1 MKKEVKRST
10 IGGQGVLD
18 GVMMRSPKKGA
29 LAVRKK
35 DGSIAVKEWEIEQKK
50 GWFLRLPIV
59 RGVVNF
65 VDMLFSGT
73 KVLMDAA
80 TMAEEGTEEFE
91 PSKFERFVA
100 GKTGKKAEDVMMFF
114 AVFIAIIM
122 AIALFFLLPTF
133 LTSLLKGAIQ
143 SPLLLNLVDGVVRI
157 VILIAYM
164 LCCSLMKEIKDV
176 YRYHGAEH
184 KTVSCYEAGEQ
195 LTVEHVRGYS
205 TLHPRCGTSYLLL
218 VMVVTVLIYSFFG
231 WSDNPFLRLGLRL
244 LMLPV
249 IAGVAYEAL
258 KLLAKSDNLVAR
270 VLRWPGMQLQR
281 LTTAKPT
288 DEMIEIAIL
297 AFETALGEKT
307 EEQLAALREQF
318 THLAPKAQEGEEA
331 GETAQ
336 KEEQVGAEPS
346 KRAGSVSGEEAA
358 AKQCPAE
365 EPGVLPKEQGEDAR
379 AEPSPL
385 ERA

>member
-1 MKKEVKRST
+1 MKKEVKPST

-35 DGSIAVKEWEIEQKK
+35 DGSIAIKDWKIEQKK
-50 GWFLRLPIV
+50 NWFVRLPIV

-80 TMAEEGTEEFE
+80 SMAEEDMEDFQPSRFE
-91 PSKFERFVA
+91 KFVA

-114 AVFIAIIM
+114 AVVIAIVL
-122 AIALFFLLPTF
+122 AVALFFLLPTF
-133 LTSLLKGAIQ
+133 LTSLLKGVIK
-143 SPLLLNLVDGVVRI
+143 SPLLLNLVDGLVRI
-157 VILIAYM
+157 CILVLYM

-184 KTVSCYEAGEQ
+184 KTVSCYEAGEA
-195 LTVEHVRGYS
+195 LTVENVRKYK

-231 WSDNPFLRLGLRL
+231 WSDNLFLRLGLRL

-249 IAGVAYEAL
+249 IAGVAYEVL
-258 KLLAKSDNLVAR
+258 KLLAKSDNILAR
-270 VLRWPGMQLQR
+270 ALRWPGMQLQR
-281 LTTAKPT
+281 LTTAEPT

-297 AFETALGEKT
+297 AFETALDEKSP
-307 EEQLAALREQF
+307 EALAELKESF
-318 THLAPKAQEGEEA
+318 THAAPLPQEQPEAQEGA
-331 GETAQ
+331 
-336 KEEQVGAEPS
+336 EQA
-346 KRAGSVSGEEAA
+346 
-358 AKQCPAE
+358 
-365 EPGVLPKEQGEDAR
+365 
-379 AEPSPL
+379 
-385 ERA
+385 